1 MYNRIFKHKNIISYV
16 IVLFLTILSFKTVCL
31 SQRELAFIDDTGFP
45 LGGTSSIAAMLN
57 SAQIESV
64 RETEGANARLVE
76 NRQTL
81 IRSSLL
87 RNAASFEAMP
97 LQCLMPARMLII
109 ICRLM
114 FLIISL
120 SLIFIMRYIHDKD
133 GRKKLLSLLYRSET
147 ERKDSNVRKGYNNN
161 LHSSMFMSSN
171 IRMVDGKWTI
181 T

>member
-81 IRSSLL
+81 MRSSLL

-133 GRKKLLSLLYRSET
+133 GDRKS
-147 ERKDSNVRKGYNNN
+147 V
-161 LHSSMFMSSN
+161 
-171 IRMVDGKWTI
+171 V
-181 T
+181 

>member
-97 LQCLMPARMLII
+97 KGGYIDTKAQAKAESRKRRAVSLYTSPSPRDVEESRMP
-109 ICRLM
+109 
-114 FLIISL
+114 
-120 SLIFIMRYIHDKD
+120 
-133 GRKKLLSLLYRSET
+133 
-147 ERKDSNVRKGYNNN
+147 
-161 LHSSMFMSSN
+161 SSA
-171 IRMVDGKWTI
+171 
-181 T
+181 